1 MQVQGRRDTKP
12 ELLLRRELHSRGLRY
27 EVDAQPLE
35 SLRRRADLTFRG
47 PRVVVFVDGC
57 FWHRC
62 PEHGTMPKRHRDW
75 WHAKLDRNVERDRD
89 TDERLRGADWEVIR
103 VWEHEDP
110 VEAANRVERSVIR
123 RS

>member
-1 MQVQGRRDTKP
+1 
-12 ELLLRRELHSRGLRY
+12 
-27 EVDAQPLE
+27 
-35 SLRRRADLTFRG
+35 
-47 PRVVVFVDGC
+47 
-57 FWHRC
+57 
-62 PEHGTMPKRHRDW
+62 MPKRHRDW
-75 WHAKLDRNVERDRD
+75 WQAKLDRNVERDRD